1 MIEKDSRPLYDRR
14 MSSDGPR
21 NGLAPSLLVSMPQLT
36 DPNFSQTVVLLCEH
50 GPDGAWGLVLN
61 RPTGKTAANAV
72 QLMPPPTGDSGLEL
86 WVGGP
91 VEPQRGCLLLSEP
104 PQGEEAVR
112 IADGLYISVS
122 ADLLRRLIEGP
133 QAPRTR
139 LLMGYAGWGPGQL
152 DDELTESSWLFSDIA
167 LEIVFDTA
175 PSVMW
180 EAAIRRLGAD
190 PANLQTSSG
199 VH

>member
-1 MIEKDSRPLYDRR
+1 
-14 MSSDGPR
+14 MSPESER
-21 NGLAPSLLVSMPQLT
+21 QGLAPSLLVSMPQLT

-61 RPTGKTAANAV
+61 RPTGKTAASAV
-72 QLMPPPTGDSGLEL
+72 QLVPAPTTDSGLEL

-91 VEPQRGCLLLSEP
+91 VEPQRGCLLLSDVP
-104 PQGEEAVR
+104 GGEDAVR
-112 IADGLYISVS
+112 VADGLYISVS

-133 QAPRTR
+133 RTPRTR

-152 DDELTESSWLFSDIA
+152 DTEITESAWLFTDIA

-175 PSVMW
+175 PDLMW
-180 EAAIRRLGAD
+180 KAAIRRLGAD
-190 PANLQTSSG
+190 PANLQASSG